1 MPRRSVRRLVVAAAA
16 ASLVA
21 AAPLIAAQPAFAQY
35 PPAPNLTIQDDDLVL
50 EPGQVV
56 DFIGRGFEA
65 GEPVTGRLAPVGGA
79 GAAGALGRSAAV
91 VPPAF
96 TAADPD
102 SRPTPTGSKSPMAG
116 DDDRPVVELGRWTA
130 DANGIVDSTVTIP
143 EGTRE
148 GAYYFQLAGENS
160 DLVLS
165 ARVTIDEDGD
175 GDGDDDDHGDGD
187 HGRPGHGDDD
197 HGRPGHDDDRGH
209 HGGHD
214 RDGRDHDDDDDDDD
228 NGGKSDHDDS
238 SDDGKEKLADTG
250 SSDGTVALLTATGG
264 LLLLGGGALVVAKRR
279 RNASQRG

>member
-1 MPRRSVRRLVVAAAA
+1 M
-16 ASLVA
+16 
-21 AAPLIAAQPAFAQY
+21 IAAQPAFAQY

-50 EPGQVV
+50 EPGQEVA
-56 DFIGRGFEA
+56 FTGRGFEP
-65 GEPVTGRLAPVGGA
+65 GEPVTGRLAPAGGGGAPGGA

-116 DDDRPVVELGRWTA
+116 DGDRPVVELGRWTA
-130 DANGIVDSTVTIP
+130 DANGIVDSTVIIP

-175 GDGDDDDHGDGD
+175 GDDDDHGDGDGDGD
-187 HGRPGHGDDD
+187 HGRPGHGDGD

-214 RDGRDHDDDDDDDD
+214 RDGRDHDGRDHDDDDDD